1 MASVVSPFRGVHGG
15 VPKGVPGGV
24 VWGVLAGSNDP
35 LPSGARSALYAILL
49 GAFVLRLGLALA
61 SPTIHQADEIYQ
73 VAEQA
78 NRAVHG
84 YGIQSWEFLA
94 KARSALYPALVV
106 PMFWL
111 DVGPAI
117 TQTLTAA
124 FFTAF
129 SLIPVAVAFLW
140 VVRPYGVRG
149 GIVAAFMMATWFE
162 LVYFAPKPTG
172 DAVSSYFFLAAL
184 YLARP
189 SARNASVAL
198 AGFSLFL
205 TVALRMQIAPAVAI
219 AGLLALLVNWRQR
232 FGPLFA
238 GVVVAMLLTGFI
250 EWLWWGVPF
259 LGHYNYLRLEFARDV
274 SSQFGRQP
282 LTFYGKNYVLFYGA
296 ALPVVALLAWSAA
309 KKAPVL
315 LIAALA
321 LALPFHF
328 IPHKEYRFLVVAVPV
343 LVMMMGV
350 AAADL
355 VARVP
360 SLGAPRALF
369 TGAAAWVVAMTAI
382 SLGDSYRPYWVLD
395 RNHIR
400 AFREIGARP
409 DACGVA
415 LVGIRW
421 FHTPGYSG
429 LGRNIPIYEIG
440 REALPANI
448 VAAANYV
455 LVGHKAP
462 QPEAPYVRL
471 HTYQRPEEH
480 IYVRPGTCV
489 PDPAAQITAPD
500 TVPGGQ

>member
-1 MASVVSPFRGVHGG
+1 MREF
-15 VPKGVPGGV
+15 
-24 VWGVLAGSNDP
+24 WGVLAGGDDRVSAE
-35 LPSGARSALYAILL
+35 ARRALYAVLL
-49 GAFVLRLGLALA
+49 GAFVLRFALALA

-78 NRAVHG
+78 NRAVRG

-94 KARSALYPALVV
+94 QARSALYPSLVV
-106 PMFWL
+106 PIVWL
-111 DVGPAI
+111 DAGPAT
-117 TQTLTAA
+117 TQALIAALFTLC
-124 FFTAF
+124 

-140 VVRPYGVRG
+140 ALRPYGVRG
-149 GIVAAFMMATWFE
+149 AVVAAFMMATWFE

-184 YLARP
+184 FLARP
-189 SARNASVAL
+189 AAGRASLAL
-198 AGFSLFL
+198 AGFCLFL
-205 TVALRMQIAPAVAI
+205 TLALRMQIAPAIGV
-219 AGLLALLVNWRQR
+219 AGLLALVVNWRQR
-232 FGPLFA
+232 LGPLVA
-238 GVVVAMLLTGFI
+238 GVVAAVLITGFV

-259 LGHYNYLRLEFARDV
+259 LGQYNYLRLEFARDV
-274 SSQFGRQP
+274 SAQFGRQP
-282 LTFYGKNYVLFYGA
+282 LTFYAKNYVLFYGA
-296 ALPVVALLAWSAA
+296 ALPVVALLAWSGA

-315 LIAALA
+315 LMAAVA

-328 IPHKEYRFLVVAVPV
+328 IAHKEYRFLVVAVPV

-355 VARVP
+355 VSRLP
-360 SLGAPRALF
+360 LLGTRRALL
-369 TGAAAWVVAMTAI
+369 TGAAAWLVAMVAI
-382 SLGDSYRPYWVLD
+382 SLGDSYRPFWVLD

-409 DACGVA
+409 EACGLA

-429 LGRNIPIYEIG
+429 LGRNMPIYEIG
-440 REALPANI
+440 RDALPVNI
-448 VAAANYV
+448 AAAANYV

-462 QPEAPYVRL
+462 QPEAPYVRI

-480 IYVRPGTCV
+480 IYTRPGVCV
-489 PDPAAQITAPD
+489 PDPSARITAPD
-500 TVPGGQ
+500 GVPGGVQ

>member
-1 MASVVSPFRGVHGG
+1 M
-15 VPKGVPGGV
+15 
-24 VWGVLAGSNDP
+24 
-35 LPSGARSALYAILL
+35 LL
-49 GAFVLRLGLALA
+49 GAFVLRFGLALA

-94 KARSALYPALVV
+94 QARSALYPSLVV

-111 DVGPAI
+111 DAGPATRQALI
-117 TQTLTAA
+117 AALFTL
-124 FFTAF
+124 F

-149 GIVAAFMMATWFE
+149 ATVAAFMMATWFE

-172 DAVSSYFFLAAL
+172 DIVSSYVFLAAL
-184 YLARP
+184 FLARP
-189 SARNASVAL
+189 SAGSASVGL
-198 AGFSLFL
+198 AGFCLFL
-205 TVALRMQIAPAVAI
+205 TLALRMQIAPAVAV

-238 GVVVAMLLTGFI
+238 GVVAAVMLTGFI

-259 LGHYNYLRLEFARDV
+259 LGQYNYLRLEFARDV

-282 LTFYGKNYVLFYGA
+282 LTFYAKNYVLFYGA
-296 ALPVVALLAWSAA
+296 ALPLVALLAWSGA

-315 LIAALA
+315 LVAAVA

-328 IPHKEYRFLVVAVPV
+328 IAHKEYRFLVVAVPV

-355 VARVP
+355 VARIP
-360 SLGAPRALF
+360 SLGTRRALL

-400 AFREIGARP
+400 AFRAIGARP

-429 LGRNIPIYEIG
+429 LGRNLPIYEIG
-440 REALPANI
+440 RESLPTNI
-448 VAAANYV
+448 ATAANYV

-462 QPEAPYVRL
+462 PPDAPYVRVQ
-471 HTYQRPEEH
+471 TYQRPEEH
-480 IYVRPGTCV
+480 IYMRPGACV
-489 PDPAAQITAPD
+489 PDPEAQIVAPD
-500 TVPGGQ
+500 KVPGGNQ